1 MSDLA
6 AFDPPPSP
14 PPPSYEISQFE
25 FDRKTSHILEQSTHD
40 PPQRRVDDDGFEI
53 WDEAV
58 FEAALNGMSTLSVG
72 HSRQPSNSDR
82 RASSSSA
89 APPPAFSPPPGS
101 SRNSSYPPEK
111 QRPRPLPSGPP
122 AASSS
127 SSASGSSSGSGS
139 GSHVGSFSSSS
150 VPSSPPQE
158 VRPLR
163 VQKKTRPQKER
174 PAWYAEAGLGGGS
187 LPPSPLEPCPQPRLQ
202 PHAGGSSLRTV
213 QPALQRGLTVF
224 NRADEDREATPPPEF
239 SPVGPSLDG
248 PPYETIVM
256 TYEGNPAS
264 PGPAP
269 VPSPAP
275 PAFSPEAVAPPTSA
289 PPAFSAEPVATRSP
303 EPPAFAAPPPAVQ
316 PAAPVPAPVPTPD
329 PATSQPSQGHPDPHP
344 AAAHRQPTHAQTLPQ
359 RPVSSSIAPRPH
371 AAHHQSILSSTSM
384 HDKVQVKSR
393 PMSFYPPGQ
402 PDAPRVP
409 FNPQVAYAKPSTP
422 SLPTRGE
429 DPHSANPSSFY
440 SNAVSAHYSFN
451 VPARMR
457 KQTLPPPQ
465 AEQPGI
471 SQPQYSGM
479 GMVAPVASPRPNYG
493 YSQATFSDTASIYSQ
508 SSTTNTTTTN
518 NWGYG
523 GQQGWPPAGGG
534 YQTYR

>member
-25 FDRKTSHILEQSTHD
+25 FDRKTSHILEQSTRD
-40 PPQRRVDDDGFEI
+40 PPQRRVDDEGFEI

-72 HSRQPSNSDR
+72 HSRRPSTSDP
-82 RASSSSA
+82 RAGSSST

-101 SRNSSYPPEK
+101 SRNTSYPPEK

-122 AASSS
+122 PASSS
-127 SSASGSSSGSGS
+127 SSVSGSSSGSGS
-139 GSHVGSFSSSS
+139 GSHVGSSSSSS

-163 VQKKTRPQKER
+163 VQKKARPQKER

-187 LPPSPLEPCPQPRLQ
+187 PPPSPLEPHPQPQ
-202 PHAGGSSLRTV
+202 AGSSSSRAAQPPLR
-213 QPALQRGLTVF
+213 RGLTVF
-224 NRADEDREATPPPEF
+224 NHADEDREATPPPEF

-256 TYEGNPAS
+256 TYEGNSTS

-269 VPSPAP
+269 APSPAP
-275 PAFSPEAVAPPTSA
+275 PAFSAEPVAPPASE
-289 PPAFSAEPVATRSP
+289 PPAFSVEPVATRSP
-303 EPPAFAAPPPAVQ
+303 EPPAFAPPPPTGQ
-316 PAAPVPAPVPTPD
+316 PPAPAPAPVPAPD
-329 PATSQPSQGHPDPHP
+329 PAPSQPSWVYPDHV
-344 AAAHRQPTHAQTLPQ
+344 AAAHRHPTHSQSLPQ
-359 RPVSSSIAPRPH
+359 RPVSSSTAPRPP
-371 AAHHQSILSSTSM
+371 AAHHQSMSSSTSIY
-384 HDKVQVKSR
+384 DKVQVQSR

-402 PDAPRVP
+402 PNAPRVP
-409 FNPQVAYAKPSTP
+409 FNPQVAYAKPSMP
-422 SLPTRGE
+422 PLPTRGE
-429 DPHSANPSSFY
+429 DADPHLANPSSFY

-457 KQTLPPPQ
+457 KQTLPP
-465 AEQPGI
+465 QPEPPNI
-471 SQPQYSGM
+471 AQQQYPGM
-479 GMVAPVASPRPNYG
+479 GMATPVASPRPNYG

-508 SSTTNTTTTN
+508 SSTTTTATTTTN
-518 NWGYG
+518 NWGNG